1 MHANYH
7 RERHWADA
15 LQASKETIVISGIK
29 RTQASNSKSNLQII
43 MTEFLQ
49 KLGLDQDTLETI
61 RPTSAKDANKDKH
74 KSDEHYFIC
83 NFNSIYCVNIIKSRA
98 KHLPKCI
105 YFETSIPKKYQK
117 KHKEF
122 SKKR

>member
-1 MHANYH
+1 
-7 RERHWADA
+7 
-15 LQASKETIVISGIK
+15 
-29 RTQASNSKSNLQII
+29 

-61 RPTSAKDANKDKH
+61 CPTSANDANKDKH

-83 NFNSIYCVNIIKSRA
+83 NFNSINCINIMKSRA
-98 KHLPKCI
+98 RHLPKGI
-105 YFETSIPKKYQK
+105 YFKPSIPKMYQD

-122 SKKR
+122 F